1 MIRDSNCELLKA
13 FEMSNDDINKRKA
26 RLQAEKAKRNNN
38 RNNFSS
44 MF

>member
-1 MIRDSNCELLKA
+1 
-13 FEMSNDDINKRKA
+13 MSQDDINKKKA